1 MMPLDASSPGLA
13 WLNPMQE
20 NTTTTESTSAAPRT
34 DRLELVKELSRGSIG
49 TVHKARN
56 PQAERSTAL
65 RQFQVPEWLDDV
77 NELLQRILAEARA
90 ASALDHPNIARLHT
104 CGYKEFS
111 VFMTAEFVDGRTL
124 KEIMAVRTPDL
135 NEILVWAK
143 QLCAAIDYAND
154 KGVYHHFLNPYNIKI
169 TTDGSLKMLDFGL
182 VRDKNLMSPTPAKK
196 LEDAP
201 YLSPEQVKNKIADRA
216 ANMFNLGVIL
226 YELYTT
232 RSPFAG
238 KHLGEVD
245 RAISD
250 ATPHPLNVANGR
262 VPEAIS
268 RVVLKAMAKNPA
280 ERYQSGAQL
289 MTALE
294 SAMREPRIASAGKP
308 ATGKFSVGDST
319 GSFRPNATGAFNP
332 NATGSFR
339 RDATG
344 SFSPNATGSF
354 NGNATGSFNANATGS
369 FSRDASNAATRSST
383 PPASPTT
390 RARVPNPPTKAVR
403 RKSVGSSNKWIMVA
417 GVVAVLVILA
427 AFAML
432 LQRKPADLTS
442 DSETSQSAAPSA
454 SASASAAAPFSTPA
468 AAPADTS
475 VTATAAPAAEEPSA
489 TASHFWSRASKR
501 SRSAR
506 NYVQPAPAAPA
517 QGQLEVSAFPLGA
530 VIQIEGLEGQWKSPQ
545 LIGPIPAGTYK
556 VTVSSPGYASQ
567 MRSIQVASGGR
578 ATVNVSLAANKG
590 FVKVTGS
597 PAGASV
603 FLDGKDTG
611 KVTPADL
618 MVDPGAHSITVRKA
632 GYLESSTD
640 LKLAAGQGSTYSPRL
655 MVAGRTDNI
664 RIVGGGMG
672 RMFGGGGSANG
683 MARIEIKSEPKGAQ
697 VIVNGTPLQKA
708 TPVEIQV
715 DAGSYDITLQK
726 DGYKPVHESAIVGMD
741 DHVKI
746 DRELT
751 R

>member
-1 MMPLDASSPGLA
+1 
-13 WLNPMQE
+13 MQE
-20 NTTTTESTSAAPRT
+20 NTTTTASTPAAPRT
-34 DRLELVKELSRGSIG
+34 DRLELVKELTRGSIG
-49 TVHKARN
+49 TVHKARS

-90 ASALDHPNIARLHT
+90 ASALDHPNIARLYT
-104 CGYKEFS
+104 CGYKDFN
-111 VFMTAEFVDGRTL
+111 VFMTAEFIDGQTL

-135 NEILVWAK
+135 NEILSWAK
-143 QLCAAIDYAND
+143 QLCAAVDYAND
-154 KGVYHHFLNPYNIKI
+154 KGVYHHFLNPYNVKI
-169 TTDGSLKMLDFGL
+169 TSDGSLKVLDFGL
-182 VRDKNLMSPTPAKK
+182 LRDKNLMSPTPAKK
-196 LEDAP
+196 LDDAP

-216 ANMFNLGVIL
+216 GNMFNVGVIL

-250 ATPHPLNVANGR
+250 AAPHPLNVANGR
-262 VPEAIS
+262 VPESIS
-268 RVVLKAMAKNPA
+268 RAVLKAMAKSPA

-289 MTALE
+289 MMALE

-308 ATGKFSVGDST
+308 ATGKFSAGDST
-319 GSFRPNATGAFNP
+319 GSFRASSTGSFNP

-339 RDATG
+339 RDSLGA
-344 SFSPNATGSF
+344 FNPNATGSF
-354 NGNATGSFNANATGS
+354 NANATGSFNANATGS
-369 FSRDASNAATRSST
+369 FSRDAFNAAARNST
-383 PPASPTT
+383 PPASATT

-417 GVVAVLVILA
+417 GIVAVLVILA

-432 LQRKPADLTS
+432 LQRKPADLAS
-442 DSETSQSAAPSA
+442 DNDRSQSSAPIASAPSA
-454 SASASAAAPFSTPA
+454 TAPAPFSTPA
-468 AAPADTS
+468 AAPAD
-475 VTATAAPAAEEPSA
+475 AAVAPAAAEEPRAA
-489 TASHFWSRASKR
+489 TASHFWSRTSKR
-501 SRSAR
+501 ARSTQ
-506 NYVQPAPAAPA
+506 NNVEPAATAPA

-530 VIQIEGLEGQWKSPQ
+530 MIQIEGLQGQWKSPQ
-545 LIGPIPAGTYK
+545 MIGPIPAGTYK

-567 MRSIQVASGGR
+567 TRSVQVASGAR
-578 ATVNVSLAANKG
+578 ATVSVSLAANKG
-590 FVKVTGS
+590 FVKVAGS
-597 PAGASV
+597 PAGADI

-618 MVDPGAHSITVRKA
+618 IVDPGAHSITVRKA

-640 LKLAAGQGSTYSPRL
+640 LKLSAGQGTTYSPRL

-672 RMFGGGGSANG
+672 RMFGGGGSSSG

-697 VIVNGTPLQKA
+697 VIINGTPLQKP

-715 DAGSYDITLQK
+715 DAGSYDIMLQK
-726 DGYKPVHESAIVGMD
+726 DGYKSVHESAIVGMD

-746 DRELT
+746 DRALT

>member
-1 MMPLDASSPGLA
+1 
-13 WLNPMQE
+13 MQE
-20 NTTTTESTSAAPRT
+20 NTTTTASTPAAPRT
-34 DRLELVKELSRGSIG
+34 DRLELVKELTRGSIG

-77 NELLQRILAEARA
+77 NELLQRILAEARV
-90 ASALDHPNIARLHT
+90 ASTLDHPNIARLYT
-104 CGYKEFS
+104 CGYKDFN
-111 VFMTAEFVDGRTL
+111 VFMTAEFIDGQTL

-143 QLCAAIDYAND
+143 QLCAAVDYANG

-169 TTDGSLKMLDFGL
+169 TSDGTLKVLDFGL
-182 VRDKNLMSPTPAKK
+182 LRDKNLMSPTPAKK
-196 LEDAP
+196 LDDAP

-250 ATPHPLNVANGR
+250 AAPHPLNVANGR

-289 MTALE
+289 MMALE

-308 ATGKFSVGDST
+308 ATGKFSAGDST
-319 GSFRPNATGAFNP
+319 GSFRASSTGSFNP

-339 RDATG
+339 RDALG
-344 SFSPNATGSF
+344 AFNPNATGSF
-354 NGNATGSFNANATGS
+354 NANATGSFNANATGS
-369 FSRDASNAATRSST
+369 FSRDAFNAAARNST
-383 PPASPTT
+383 SPASPAT
-390 RARVPNPPTKAVR
+390 RARVPNPSTKAVR

-432 LQRKPADLTS
+432 LQRKPADLVS
-442 DSETSQSAAPSA
+442 DSDGSQSAAPSA
-454 SASASAAAPFSTPA
+454 TAQSASAPAPFSTPA
-468 AAPADTS
+468 AAPADG
-475 VTATAAPAAEEPSA
+475 VVAPAAAEEPPA

-501 SRSAR
+501 SRSTR
-506 NYVQPAPAAPA
+506 NNVQPVAAAPA

-530 VIQIEGLEGQWKSPQ
+530 VIQIEGVQGQWKSPQ

-567 MRSIQVASGGR
+567 TRSIQVTSGSR
-578 ATVNVSLAANKG
+578 ATVSVSLAANKG
-590 FVKVTGS
+590 FVNVTGS
-597 PAGASV
+597 PAGASI
-603 FLDGKDTG
+603 FLDGRDTG
-611 KVTPADL
+611 KVTPANL
-618 MVDPGAHSITVRKA
+618 MVDPGAHSVTVRKA
-632 GYLESSTD
+632 GYLEASTD
-640 LKLAAGQGSTYSPRL
+640 LKLTSGQGTTYSPQL

-672 RMFGGGGSANG
+672 RMFGGGSSSSG

-697 VIVNGTPLQKA
+697 VIINGTPLQKP

-715 DAGSYDITLQK
+715 DAGSYDIMLQK
-726 DGYKPVHESAIVGMD
+726 DGYKPLHESAIVGMD

-746 DRELT
+746 DRALS